1 MPNVRKSDYE
11 KIIKIFNE
19 SGDRSAMEY
28 IQEHYGIKAPRGV
41 IMRIKKSPG
50 YSYDAENKKILVS
63 NDTEGSIFMGMEEL
77 CNKGTSNA
85 LKSSVVSTPNNDTLE
100 SLYKEL
106 MLEKL
111 LELNKYVN
119 LNRYSGT
126 ININKQALITDGY
139 RITIN

>member
-1 MPNVRKSDYE
+1 MANIRKSDYE

-19 SGDRSAMEY
+19 SGDKSAMEY
-28 IQEHYGIKAPRGV
+28 IQENYGIKSPRGV
-41 IMRIKKSPG
+41 IMRIKKSPE
-50 YSYDAENKKILVS
+50 YRYDAENKKILES
-63 NDTEGSIFMGMEEL
+63 NDTDGSIFMGIEEL

-85 LKSSVVSTPNNDTLE
+85 LNSSLVSTTNNDILE

-106 MLEKL
+106 ILEKL

-139 RITIN
+139 RININ

>member
-1 MPNVRKSDYE
+1 MANVRKSDYE

-19 SGDRSAMEY
+19 SGDRLAMEY

-63 NDTEGSIFMGMEEL
+63 NDIDGSIFMGIEEL

-85 LKSSVVSTPNNDTLE
+85 LNPSVVSTTNNDTLE

-126 ININKQALITDGY
+126 IHINKQALITDGY
-139 RITIN
+139 CININ

>member
-19 SGDRSAMEY
+19 SGDKSAMEY
-28 IQEHYGIKAPRGV
+28 IQENYGIKAPRGV

-50 YSYDAENKKILVS
+50 YSYDAENKMILTS
-63 NDTEGSIFMGMEEL
+63 GNTEGSIFMGMEEL

-85 LKSSVVSTPNNDTLE
+85 LKSSVVSTTNNDTLE

-139 RITIN
+139 RININ

>member
-63 NDTEGSIFMGMEEL
+63 NDTDGSIFMGMEEL

-85 LKSSVVSTPNNDTLE
+85 LKSSVVSTTNNDTLE

-119 LNRYSGT
+119 LNRCICQSKIPLYS
-126 ININKQALITDGY
+126 N
-139 RITIN
+139 

>member
-1 MPNVRKSDYE
+1 MPNIRKSDYE

-28 IQEHYGIKAPRGV
+28 IQENYGIKAPRGV

-50 YSYDAENKKILVS
+50 YSYDAEKKKILVS
-63 NDTEGSIFMGMEEL
+63 NDTDGSIFMGIDEL

-85 LKSSVVSTPNNDTLE
+85 LKSSVVSTTNNDTLE

-139 RITIN
+139 RININ

>member
-28 IQEHYGIKAPRGV
+28 IQENYGIKAPRGV

-50 YSYDAENKKILVS
+50 YSYDAEKKKILVS
-63 NDTEGSIFMGMEEL
+63 NDTDGSIFMGIDEL

-85 LKSSVVSTPNNDTLE
+85 LKSSVVSTTNNDTLE

-139 RITIN
+139 RININ